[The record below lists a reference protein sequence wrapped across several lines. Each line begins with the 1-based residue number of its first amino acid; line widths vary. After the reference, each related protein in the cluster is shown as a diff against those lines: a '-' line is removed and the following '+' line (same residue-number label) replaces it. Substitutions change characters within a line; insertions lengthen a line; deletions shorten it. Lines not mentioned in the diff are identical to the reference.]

1 MAAAVGAA
9 PSIAIAID
17 AAEPTV
23 VRRLMADG
31 ELPALAAIAGGAAPA
46 RVASHAHIGSGTVWP
61 TFGSAEEPF
70 VHGVHYH
77 WTWDPAR
84 MQVSRC
90 DWAGVVPWWR
100 ARARAGRGVLTLDVP
115 FLPFADL
122 EGCVEIAEWGAH
134 DRVRGRVEA
143 RPHGLAEELAR
154 DPGPHPFQ
162 RQPPPAPDG
171 LSPRA
176 AQALSTRAQAGAR
189 LRADLAVRLLR
200 RQRPDI
206 ACIVFPEVH
215 HASHLLWHTLQPDH
229 PLLADRRRA
238 DADERALVD
247 VFRAVDAG
255 VGRIVESLPA
265 DARIVVFSM
274 HGMRPARGVPTVLH
288 PLLVQRGF
296 AAVPRAGRLSPRDA
310 GRLAFAA
317 AKARAPTPAR
327 RAWRRAA
334 PPAMLRAAAA
344 PTMMRPYDW
353 ERTRAFALPSDQ
365 HGWVRVNLAG
375 REARGIVP
383 AACYD
388 GLCDELTAALREA
401 RTEDGRPLV
410 RTVVRVAEEH
420 GGSPPTRLP
429 DLVVHWEDAAHDV
442 PVRVAGSD
450 IAARPDGLRLTGQHA
465 FDGFLVSS
473 GVDRAAGDVRADE
486 LHRLMEPS

>member
-1 MAAAVGAA
+1 MASAVGA
-9 PSIAIAID
+9 PPTIAIAID

-46 RVASHAHIGSGTVWP
+46 RVTSHAHIGSGTVWP
-61 TFGSAEEPF
+61 TFGSAATPF
-70 VHGVHYH
+70 AHGVHYH
-77 WTWDPAR
+77 WAWDPAR
-84 MQVSRC
+84 MQVSRF
-90 DWAGVVPWWR
+90 DLADVVPWWR
-100 ARARAGRGVLTLDVP
+100 ARGRSVLTLDVP
-115 FLPFADL
+115 FLPFADR

-143 RPHGLAEELAR
+143 RPNGLAEELAR

-176 AQALSTRAQAGAR
+176 THALSKRAREGAR
-189 LRADLAVRLLR
+189 LRGELAVALLR

-215 HASHLLWHTLQPDH
+215 HASHLLWHTLEPDH
-229 PLLADRRRA
+229 PLLAERA
-238 DADERALVD
+238 GADERALVD
-247 VFRAVDAG
+247 VFRAVDAA
-255 VGRIVESLPA
+255 VGRVVESLPA
-265 DARIVVFSM
+265 DARVVVFSL
-274 HGMRPARGVPTVLH
+274 HGMRPARGVSTVLH
-288 PLLVQRGF
+288 PLLVHLGF

-310 GRLAFAA
+310 GRTAFAA
-317 AKARAPTPAR
+317 AKARAPTSAR

-334 PPAMLRAAAA
+334 SPAILRAAAA

-365 HGWVRVNLAG
+365 HGWVRVSLAG
-375 REARGIVP
+375 REACGIVP
-383 AACYD
+383 PAHYD
-388 GLCDELTAALREA
+388 GLCDELTAALHEA
-401 RTEDGRPLV
+401 RTDDGRPLV
-410 RTVVRVAEEH
+410 RRVVRVAEED

-450 IAARPDGLRLTGQHA
+450 IAARPDGLRLTGQHT
-465 FDGFLVSS
+465 FDGFVIAS
-473 GVDRAAGDVRADE
+473 GPGAAGDVAAHE
-486 LHRLMEPS
+486 LHRLVATP